1 MIGRRPMP
9 RPVMRRLG
17 SALLLCLALAACGA
31 PGYDPK
37 PTDAL
42 APLHGDVGGG
52 GGGGGM

>member
-17 SALLLCLALAACGA
+17 SALLLCLVLAACGA